1 MLLGGPL
8 LLSPVA
14 PHLPVLWIPAAVAA
28 PSETPTQRSIQP
40 TASPACVM
48 SLAGFIL
55 EVLNVADNILAPVY
69 TKNILYTLLVG
80 VHPILHYPTI
90 KQNILQSPIS

>member
-14 PHLPVLWIPAAVAA
+14 PHLPVLRIPAAVAA
-28 PSETPTQRSIQP
+28 PSEAPTQQSIQP
-40 TASPACVM
+40 TVSPACMM

-55 EVLNVADNILAPVY
+55 EVLNVADNILAPV
-69 TKNILYTLLVG
+69 LYQEYPVYIVSGSTSHLTLS
-80 VHPILHYPTI
+80 Y
-90 KQNILQSPIS
+90 N